1 VPTNILLVDE
11 KLKRDGH
18 IFFCWRFMYLKKK
31 GRTEKK
37 NISTKYKIFLLAR
50 REFGYIFR
58 EKIAPSI
65 YLSCNKKEFRF
76 SFFFICLDVCF
87 QAGLSTLTRCTCV
100 CTERHGIQAMQML
113 IQVSDRY
120 FSSGLFI
127 FQFFLFSPF
136 TAPIYYCCCP
146 PISFSGIVDRYT
158 SWVIFIEMAMSLRVG
173 AQ

>member
-1 VPTNILLVDE
+1 MPTNILLVDE

-100 CTERHGIQAMQML
+100 CVQNDTEFKPCKCWSKWAIVISHPG
-113 IQVSDRY
+113 S
-120 FSSGLFI
+120 LF
-127 FQFFLFSPF
+127 FNFFFVFPLYSAHILLLLPSHFFFWYS
-136 TAPIYYCCCP
+136 
-146 PISFSGIVDRYT
+146 R
-158 SWVIFIEMAMSLRVG
+158 
-173 AQ
+173 